1 MLASHAKIYKC
12 GMIQL
17 QVLNSEFQN
26 HPWIPGW
33 QSRISTIKFIDK
45 WQEVRQDF
53 PVACGSDVL
62 NPYVRQWLN
71 NKQPAFYIGRGYV
84 GNHTQK
90 KRRLWRVSVNG
101 WANTVL
107 HAIPYSRWGVM
118 NIPRHPW
125 KVQKIKKVLIAPSRQ
140 STPAWS
146 QQLPH
151 EWAESFL
158 NKFPGAETKI
168 RFKQEL
174 PVQRLANLWEDLDW
188 ADLIVTQ
195 SSAISCEAF
204 WYGKKVI
211 STEPCPTWAAGRT
224 FLEDWANPTEPLLR
238 DAWHEHLAWSQFT
251 IDEWATGEPLEL
263 IQQYL
268 GPISSYHP
276 MHDYNFVSKTEES
289 QHQPPDI

>member
-1 MLASHAKIYKC
+1 MLASHEKIYKC
-12 GMIQL
+12 SMTQL
-17 QVLNSEFQN
+17 QVLNSEFEN

-33 QSRISTIKFIDK
+33 QTKFNQIKFINN
-45 WQEVRQDF
+45 WQDVCFDH

-62 NPYVRQWLN
+62 RPYVRQWLN
-71 NKQPAFYIGRGYV
+71 TKQPAFYIGRGYV

-90 KRRLWRVSVNG
+90 KRRLWRVSLNG
-101 WANTVL
+101 WANIEL
-107 HAIPYSRWGVM
+107 KQIPYSRWEIM
-118 NIPRHPW
+118 NLPRHVW
-125 KVQKIKKVLIAPSRQ
+125 KVKKVQKVLIAPSRQ

-151 EWAESFL
+151 EWAETFL
-158 NKFPGAETKI
+158 DKFPGAEVKI
-168 RFKQEL
+168 RYKQEL
-174 PVQRLANLWEDLDW
+174 PVQRLATLWEDLDW

-211 STEPCPTWAAGRT
+211 STEPCPTWAVGRSL
-224 FLEDWANPTEPLLR
+224 LEDWKDPTEPGLR

-251 IDEWATGEPLEL
+251 VDEWASGEPLNL

-268 GPISSYHP
+268 GSVASYNSK
-276 MHDYNFVSKTEES
+276 HDYNFLSRL
-289 QHQPPDI
+289 

>member
-1 MLASHAKIYKC
+1 MT
-12 GMIQL
+12 QL
-17 QVLNSEFQN
+17 QVLNSEFEN

-33 QSRISTIKFIDK
+33 QTKFNQIKFINN
-45 WQEVRQDF
+45 WQDVCFDH

-62 NPYVRQWLN
+62 RPYVRQWLN
-71 NKQPAFYIGRGYV
+71 TKQPAFYIGRGYV

-90 KRRLWRVSVNG
+90 KRRLWRVSLNG
-101 WANTVL
+101 WANIEL
-107 HAIPYSRWGVM
+107 KQIPYSRWEIM
-118 NIPRHPW
+118 NLPRHAW
-125 KVQKIKKVLIAPSRQ
+125 KVKKVQKVLIAPSRQ

-151 EWAESFL
+151 EWAETFL
-158 NKFPGAETKI
+158 DKFPGAEVKI
-168 RFKQEL
+168 RYKQEL
-174 PVQRLANLWEDLDW
+174 PVQRLATLWEDLDW

-211 STEPCPTWAAGRT
+211 STEPCPTWAVGRSL
-224 FLEDWANPTEPLLR
+224 LEDWKDPTEPGLR

-251 IDEWATGEPLEL
+251 VDEWASGEPLNL

-268 GPISSYHP
+268 GSVASYNSK
-276 MHDYNFVSKTEES
+276 HDYNFLSSLQE
-289 QHQPPDI
+289 P